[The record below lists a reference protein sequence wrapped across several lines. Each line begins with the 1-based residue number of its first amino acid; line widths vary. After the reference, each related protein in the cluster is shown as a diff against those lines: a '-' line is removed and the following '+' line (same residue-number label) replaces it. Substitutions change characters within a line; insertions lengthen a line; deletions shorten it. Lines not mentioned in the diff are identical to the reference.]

1 MAADS
6 VTESFRTPEL
16 AEVMRASRV
25 VLHPERFAYLQVD
38 ARPPGAPFLIVEDR
52 DEVTVIVREAEVDG
66 TPHRAREGWFRLLE
80 VRVAQP
86 FTAVGFLAAIT
97 NAIADRGLNVLVV
110 STFSK
115 DYLLVRD
122 ASVQSAIQALRGLGF
137 PVTTP
142 VE

>member
-1 MAADS
+1 MA
-6 VTESFRTPEL
+6 ESFRTPEL
-16 AEVMRASRV
+16 AEVIRASQV
-25 VLHPERFAYLQVD
+25 VLHPERFAYLQVE

-52 DEVTVIVREAEVDG
+52 DEVTVVVREDDVDG
-66 TPHRAREGWFRLLE
+66 TPYLAREGWYRLLE

-86 FTAVGFLAAIT
+86 FTAVGFLASIT
-97 NAIADRGLNVLVV
+97 DAIAARGLNVLVV

-122 ASVQSAIQALRGLGF
+122 ASVQSAIEALRGLGF